1 LYAEKQG
8 GGLYFILMDL
18 LDRLLG
24 HDLWTT
30 RQLILECRSLTGAR
44 LDQPFDVNSRTL
56 RQCFTHIISAMESW
70 NDLLYQ
76 RPVRAAS
83 TWGAQPPPLE
93 ALLAAL
99 DAASQEFSALSK
111 NIARDGRWDDTFTD
125 VLDHPPRQKTFGGAI
140 AHVLTHNMHH
150 RAQAMFMME
159 QLGLRD
165 HIEGDVL
172 SWEQTAHGST
182 PD

>member
-1 LYAEKQG
+1 
-8 GGLYFILMDL
+8 MDL

-24 HDLWTT
+24 HDHWTT

-44 LDQPFDVNSRTL
+44 LDQPFDVDSRSL
-56 RQCFTHIISAMESW
+56 RQCFTHIISAMETW

-76 RPVRAAS
+76 RPCRP
-83 TWGAQPPPLE
+83 GAEPGARQTLE

-99 DAASQEFSALSK
+99 DAASQEFAALSR

-125 VLDHPPRQKTFGGAI
+125 VLDNPPRQKTFGGAI

-172 SWEQTAHGST
+172 SWEQAAHGAGA
-182 PD
+182 